1 MGCWNIFQKEK
12 HIAQREAGT
21 AETLIPLCSY
31 QLAPIPRLSATAAAL
46 QRNVSLA
53 EHQVFRLLSRL
64 CWGDRQESVA
74 NETVHCSLCW
84 CHLAIY
90 CPPRTLRRNFC
101 GTIRRWANA
110 GTERRKHTDRGFCLP
125 CTRSFHRCAE
135 NRIIRW
141 SALTHPAFM
150 SGERIRSSKWS
161 LEIGGPRPAWAI
173 DDSALNK
180 HTNKTLCE

>member
-1 MGCWNIFQKEK
+1 MLEHLPKGEAHCPESRQAPQRRSGSAVPNSPVFLPVSPHTQAVCYCCCPAEK
-12 HIAQREAGT
+12 CVPCR
-21 AETLIPLCSY
+21 TL
-31 QLAPIPRLSATAAAL
+31 L
-46 QRNVSLA
+46 QGSL

-150 SGERIRSSKWS
+150 
-161 LEIGGPRPAWAI
+161 
-173 DDSALNK
+173 
-180 HTNKTLCE
+180 